1 MNKKGITTMFKF
13 RVTTAASLATL
24 ITSPFFAMTA
34 EAADKVILQIDGAA
48 APFYA
53 PLYAGVEEGI
63 FEKNGIEVEFI
74 YAAAADIL
82 TNIAAGNVDFGFPNG
97 DAVVA
102 AAANGLPVKV
112 VHTTYQRGIGALL
125 AKEASGIKTYKDLKG
140 KKIAVTSLA
149 SPNYLQLQVGLQQAG
164 LTLDDVTVEAVA
176 TGAIVQSLQAGQV
189 DAIVFSELRKYNLE
203 ADGTKI
209 TMILSNDFLP
219 SFGNVV
225 VASDK
230 KLSENADVVKRF
242 TTAVTQSYE
251 WVIDGHVPEALDI
264 ALEKYAPTWPK
275 DQKPILTTAFE
286 KTFVP
291 SVWQSA
297 LTKEKGLGAADI
309 AGWQKNADIL
319 AQFKVIDS
327 APKAE
332 DFVVDPSMIGK

>member
-1 MNKKGITTMFKF
+1 MIQF
-13 RVTTAASLATL
+13 RVMTAASLMAL
-24 ITSPFFAMTA
+24 LTSPLFDSAA
-34 EAADKVILQIDGAA
+34 LAADKVVMQIDGAA
-48 APFYA
+48 VPFYA
-53 PLYAGVEEGI
+53 PLYAGVEKGI

-74 YAAAADIL
+74 YAGAADIL

-140 KKIAVTSLA
+140 KRIAVTSLA
-149 SPNYLQLQVGLQQAG
+149 SPNYLQLQVGLKQAG
-164 LTLDDVTVEAVA
+164 LSLGDVTVEVVA
-176 TGAIVQSLQAGQV
+176 TGAIMQSLQSGQV

-203 ADGTKI
+203 ADGTKV

-225 VASDK
+225 VTSAKSV
-230 KLSENADVVKRF
+230 SQRADLVKRF

-251 WVIDGHVPEALDI
+251 WVIDGHIGDAIDI
-264 ALEKYAPTWPK
+264 SLNKYTPTWPK
-275 DQKPILTTAFE
+275 EQKAILETAFQ

-291 SVWQSA
+291 SVWQSP
-297 LTKEKGLGAADI
+297 LTKNKGLGAADL

-319 AQFKVIDS
+319 AEYKVIDA
-327 APKAE
+327 APKAA
-332 DFVVDPSMIGK
+332 DFVVDPSTIGK

>member
-1 MNKKGITTMFKF
+1 MFKF
-13 RVTTAASLATL
+13 RVTTAASLAAL
-24 ITSPFFAMTA
+24 MTSSFFALTA
-34 EAADKVILQIDGAA
+34 EAADKVIFQIDGAA

-53 PLYAGVEEGI
+53 PLYAGVEQGF

-164 LTLDDVTVEAVA
+164 LTLDDVTVEVVA
-176 TGAIVQSLQAGQV
+176 TGAIVQSLQADQV

-225 VASDK
+225 VTSDK
-230 KLSENADVVKRF
+230 NLAENTDVVKRF

-251 WVIDGHVPEALDI
+251 WVIDGHVPDALDI

-286 KTFVP
+286 NTFVP

-297 LTKEKGLGAADI
+297 LTKEKGLGAADFS
-309 AGWQKNADIL
+309 GWQKNADIL
-319 AQFKVIDS
+319 AQHKVIDS

>member
-1 MNKKGITTMFKF
+1 MMIQF
-13 RVTTAASLATL
+13 RLKTAASLFALLTTPL
-24 ITSPFFAMTA
+24 IAMTA
-34 EAADKVILQIDGAA
+34 EAADKVVMQIDGAA
-48 APFYA
+48 VPFYA
-53 PLYAGVEEGI
+53 PLYAGVEKGV

-102 AAANGLPVKV
+102 ASANGLPVKV

-125 AKEASGIKTYKDLKG
+125 AKESSGIKTYADLKG
-140 KKIAVTSLA
+140 KKVAVTSLA

-164 LTLDDVTVEAVA
+164 LTLDDVSVEVVA

-203 ADGTKI
+203 AAGEKV

-225 VASDK
+225 VTSDK
-230 KLSENADVVKRF
+230 KLAENADLVKRF
-242 TTAVTQSYE
+242 TTAVSESYQ
-251 WVIDGHVPEALDI
+251 WVIDGNVSEALDI
-264 ALEKYAPTWPK
+264 AMEKYAPTWPK
-275 DQKPILTTAFE
+275 DQKALLTTAFE
-286 KTFVP
+286 QTFVP
-291 SVWQSA
+291 SVWQSP
-297 LTKEKGLGAADI
+297 LTKEKGLGAADF
-309 AGWQKNADIL
+309 AGWQKNADML
-319 AQFKVIDS
+319 AQYKVIDS